1 MASQTKINQIK
12 TELTNQGIEPTEQA
26 VNAVLDILGSG
37 KTLSTVD
44 AVKTYKEYLNAQ
56 KNTLP
61 PEQQLLLNMA
71 NGLSQQQTNWV
82 YNAALQL
89 TAHRLATGNFGEI
102 NPETQQQL
110 DNLMNQLQE
119 VKTIDV
125 NFTNIAL
132 PTSQQNLLPSSE
144 EIFDNAVVGSSTQS

>member
-44 AVKTYKEYLNAQ
+44 AVKSYREQVNAQ
-56 KNTLP
+56 KNALP

-89 TAHRLATGNFGEI
+89 TAHRLATGNFGDI
-102 NPETQQQL
+102 NPDTQQQL
-110 DNLMNQLQE
+110 DSLMDQFGE

-125 NFTNIAL
+125 NFSAIAL
-132 PTSQQNLLPSSE
+132 PPSAQNLLPSSE
-144 EIFDNAVVGSSTQS
+144 ENGEPITQS

>member
-12 TELTNQGIEPTEQA
+12 AELQNQGLEPSEQA
-26 VNAVLDILGSG
+26 VNAVLEILGSG

-44 AVKTYKEYLNAQ
+44 AVKIYKEQVNAQ
-56 KNTLP
+56 KNALP

-82 YNAALQL
+82 FNAALKL

-102 NPETQQQL
+102 NPDTQQQL
-110 DNLMNQLQE
+110 DNLMDQFGE

-125 NFTNIAL
+125 NFTNVAL
-132 PTSQQNLLPSSE
+132 SPSATNLLPSSE
-144 EIFDNAVVGSSTQS
+144 EKEEKLPQSSLETV

>member
-12 TELTNQGIEPTEQA
+12 AELQNQGLEPSEQA
-26 VNAVLDILGSG
+26 VNAVLEILGSG

-44 AVKTYKEYLNAQ
+44 AVKIYKEQLNAQ

-61 PEQQLLLNMA
+61 PEQQILLNMA

-102 NPETQQQL
+102 NPETQNQL

-125 NFTNIAL
+125 NFTNVAL
-132 PTSQQNLLPSSE
+132 PTSQTNLLPSSE
-144 EIFDNAVVGSSTQS
+144 EKEEKLPQSSLETV

>member
-12 TELTNQGIEPTEQA
+12 AELQNQGLEPSEQA
-26 VNAVLDILGSG
+26 INAVLEILGSG

-44 AVKTYKEYLNAQ
+44 AVKIYKEQLNAQ

-61 PEQQLLLNMA
+61 PEQQILLNMA

-102 NPETQQQL
+102 NPETQNQL
-110 DNLMNQLQE
+110 DNLMDQFGE

-125 NFTNIAL
+125 NFTNVAL
-132 PTSQQNLLPSSE
+132 PTSQTNLLPSSE
-144 EIFDNAVVGSSTQS
+144 EKEEKLPQSSLETV